1 MLSIQLGFMTLL
13 FSLFAGA
20 IWLYTCERKEN
31 RTRKMGC
38 MGIDTLIGICI
49 SAAVLLPSAILLLQS
64 ARSGENLSYFGVM
77 KRHGLDDLF
86 ERLFQIA
93 NPVLIGLLFASGC
106 FRNAKGAALQNGSGC
121 I

>member
-1 MLSIQLGFMTLL
+1 
-13 FSLFAGA
+13 
-20 IWLYTCERKEN
+20 
-31 RTRKMGC
+31 MGC

-93 NPVLIGLLFASGC
+93 NPVLIGSSVC
-106 FRNAKGAALQNGSGC
+106 FGMFPETQKAQRCGTGNCTALQNGSGC

>member
-1 MLSIQLGFMTLL
+1 
-13 FSLFAGA
+13 
-20 IWLYTCERKEN
+20 
-31 RTRKMGC
+31 

-77 KRHGLDDLF
+77 ERHGLDDLF

-106 FRNAKGAALQNGSGC
+106 FWKRKGAALRNRKRTALQNGSGC

>member
-1 MLSIQLGFMTLL
+1 M
-13 FSLFAGA
+13 
-20 IWLYTCERKEN
+20 
-31 RTRKMGC
+31 
-38 MGIDTLIGICI
+38 IGICI

-106 FRNAKGAALQNGSGC
+106 FWKRKRRSAAEQETHSAAPQKLQKAKKVADSITEELDSEVKLLKAELLLNGRKL
-121 I
+121 